1 MKKEIATRAPQS
13 VSFQLLGPVEAYVDD
28 QQVNL
33 GTKRER
39 CLCVAL
45 ISAAGQPVS
54 RRELGEWI
62 WDGDRDNAQALY
74 EVTSDLRK
82 RLETAG
88 LSHALSSKDGWTKL
102 DIPDEW
108 VDVHQFGELIRQAR
122 IRPVDERY
130 RLLGRALE
138 LRRGE
143 PLAGLDG
150 RRIEGY
156 RGKIIND
163 YRMAGVLFNQ
173 VAIKLGRGHDQL
185 TDLDHLFR
193 AQPDDSRVAG
203 LYMFALH
210 QVGAKAEALS
220 VYQEHKDRLA
230 DLGTAVPLLLRN
242 LHAGIHNDA
251 DLSATARMILDGEPI
266 RSSSV
271 RNPPEEQQPPDG
283 LDEQPAASS
292 VPAVQPTPALGG
304 IHFNGPIHRMRDV
317 VQGQQTNYYGTGRG
331 AS

>member
-1 MKKEIATRAPQS
+1 MKKEIATRAPRS

-28 QQVNL
+28 QRVNL

-54 RRELGEWI
+54 RGELGEWI

-82 RLETAG
+82 RLGTAG

-108 VDVHQFGELIRQAR
+108 VDVHQFDELIRQAR
-122 IRPVDERY
+122 IGSVDERY
-130 RLLGRALE
+130 CLLGRALE

-156 RGKIIND
+156 RDKIIND
-163 YRMAGVLFNQ
+163 YRTAGVLFNQ
-173 VAIKLGRGHDQL
+173 VAIKLGHDQL
-185 TDLDHLFR
+185 TDLAHLFR

-220 VYQEHKDRLA
+220 VYQEHKDRLV

-242 LHAGIHNDA
+242 LHADIHNDA
-251 DLSATARMILDGEPI
+251 DRSAAARTILDGEPI

-271 RNPPEEQQPPDG
+271 RNPPEEQKPIDS

-292 VPAVQPTPALGG
+292 VPAVQPTRALGG
-304 IHFNGPIHRMRDV
+304 IHFNGPVHRMRDV
-317 VQGQQTNYYGTGRG
+317 VQGQQTNYYGTGHG